1 MKIRSENSPR
11 KPQVAETGIV
21 GLKLRLDEFI
31 AVEIHECDLAL
42 RELIAK
48 SSLMDQ
54 EVRVSLMARAFAD
67 HYGCGIEPKESFR
80 GGAAAPM
87 SFASVFTG
95 FPEMNATMLGF
106 SKTDLPRT
114 FRLKSRIPRYT
125 RSSSSSEYRSMC
137 NSAICERLGR
147 RSRKYFR
154 CCHRIVIAEPATAAE
169 PTSQSRL
176 FISSPQKDLQCPGQH
191 LAQSWTDSELR
202 HLPLRTLR
210 EALSAGL
217 RRNN

>member
-80 GGAAAPM
+80 GGAYELCI
-87 SFASVFTG
+87 SVYRLFG
-95 FPEMNATMLGF
+95 NEFNDVGLQQNGF
-106 SKTDLPRT
+106 SADVQIEKSDSPIYEIVEFVRSIYVQLSDLRA
-114 FRLKSRIPRYT
+114 F
-125 RSSSSSEYRSMC
+125 
-137 NSAICERLGR
+137 
-147 RSRKYFR
+147 
-154 CCHRIVIAEPATAAE
+154 
-169 PTSQSRL
+169 
-176 FISSPQKDLQCPGQH
+176 
-191 LAQSWTDSELR
+191 
-202 HLPLRTLR
+202 
-210 EALSAGL
+210 
-217 RRNN
+217 